1 MKTGF
6 IVSSI
11 GLSLLL
17 TQAAHS
23 ADLTVFVT
31 GAARDA
37 FNEMK
42 PQFEQAT
49 GHKVTPQFDLPPN
62 FYRRIDAGEPFD
74 AIILSTDVAPLIE
87 KGKVVAD
94 SRTPLGR
101 TGVGIAIPEGKRKP
115 DFSTVEAF
123 KRELIDAKAIAT
135 SGEGS
140 SGRYVLAL
148 LDRLGIANE
157 VKPKIKS
164 GAAGAAAQLIARGEV
179 DFAVIGLP
187 PLVGV
192 PGVVWLGYLPAE
204 IQSWLVFT
212 AGISTA
218 AKEPA
223 AARALLSFLI
233 TPAALAVW
241 KARGLEPLQ

>member
-1 MKTGF
+1 M
-6 IVSSI
+6 
-11 GLSLLL
+11 
-17 TQAAHS
+17 
-23 ADLTVFVT
+23 
-31 GAARDA
+31 
-37 FNEMK
+37 
-42 PQFEQAT
+42 
-49 GHKVTPQFDLPPN
+49 
-62 FYRRIDAGEPFD
+62 
-74 AIILSTDVAPLIE
+74 
-87 KGKVVAD
+87 AD

-101 TGVGIAIPEGKRKP
+101 TGVGVAIAEGKRKP
-115 DFSTVEAF
+115 DFSTVDAF
-123 KRELIDAKAIAT
+123 RRELLDAKAIAT

-140 SGRYVLAL
+140 SGRYVLTL
-148 LDRLGIANE
+148 LDRLGIAAE

-164 GAAGAAAQLIARGEV
+164 GAAGDASRLIARGEV

-223 AARALLSFLI
+223 AARALLSFLV
-233 TPAALAVW
+233 TPPAAGCGRPRAWSRCRIGLCKRTTDASTLARSTSPTRRAGPPT
-241 KARGLEPLQ
+241 ARRCC